1 MSSRCNANPNPRTIA
16 QTTKVYINNL
26 LYKTL
31 CKLHIFSLFFTLC
44 ISQIYYTQR
53 FIFENHYRSLA
64 QYLIGYST
72 ELKASDWLTPCGSGS
87 PIRTSSPLEIVFHKA
102 FVIYHCIFTLQCLI
116 AASILTVVSW
126 AVFQSFSITPCSVSP
141 RVYEVTICPAARQGL
156 NKINVW
162 QDFKF
167 KTKPNTNSNSSFT
180 YL

>member
-1 MSSRCNANPNPRTIA
+1 MKCRHARRNANPRTIA

-53 FIFENHYRSLA
+53 FRFENHYRSLA
-64 QYLIGYST
+64 QYLIGHST
-72 ELKASDWLTPCGSGS
+72 ELKASDWLTPCGSGT

-126 AVFQSFSITPCSVSP
+126 AVFKSFSITPCSVSP
-141 RVYEVTICPAARQGL
+141 RVYEVTICPAARQGFEQTKCL
-156 NKINVW
+156 PGFQI
-162 QDFKF
+162 QDQ
-167 KTKPNTNSNSSFT
+167 T
-180 YL
+180 